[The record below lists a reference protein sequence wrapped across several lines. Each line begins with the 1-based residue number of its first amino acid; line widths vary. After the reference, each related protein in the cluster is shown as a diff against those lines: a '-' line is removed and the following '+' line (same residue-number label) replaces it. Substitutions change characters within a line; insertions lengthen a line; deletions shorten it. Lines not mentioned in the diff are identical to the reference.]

1 MENGAELSINDL
13 TEVKAL
19 GIRFGHRGRVMNSFM
34 HNWSLCAI
42 QFPDNCAGYLKR
54 PELEK
59 IPPSEAVT
67 DWEKGLG
74 FNDVAD
80 LESRYHL

>member
-1 MENGAELSINDL
+1 MEN
-13 TEVKAL
+13 
-19 GIRFGHRGRVMNSFM
+19 F
-34 HNWSLCAI
+34 
-42 QFPDNCAGYLKR
+42 AGYLKR

-59 IPPSEAVT
+59 IPPSKAVT

>member
-1 MENGAELSINDL
+1 VRKNELSINDL

-19 GIRFGHRGRVMNSFM
+19 GIRFRHRERVVNSFM
-34 HNWSLCAI
+34 HNQSLCAI
-42 QFPDNCAGYLKR
+42 QFPNNCAGYLKR

-80 LESRYHL
+80 LKSRYHL